1 MTTIYKVRAG
11 KTLTAS
17 DPLHVSRF
25 YSPERLHRAKM
36 QDRQDLILYLGQLHS
51 SAMAHCLFRGRPRNF
66 CEVEMRLMS
75 LRDWVH
81 DYRVALDHFFDVK
94 KTGFNFGDGQHEVS
108 VLVPKNLGFDTMLA
122 SASCELSYLP
132 PERPDVGV
140 VSKVYIQQHNAV
152 AIRQL
157 LADESRADL
166 SAAAEWL
173 LSQPEVNFTFIRSGK
188 LQQRDTSVWPVA
200 AIETWPA
207 RLRELLFG
215 QGIDIESAYTQYLV
229 STLSRSA
236 DERHLALLYPDL
248 LRSVSDKQQWR
259 HELCTLL
266 GLAPTDAN
274 IGIVKK
280 ICMSLANGSRISPG
294 ILSGG
299 GGFSVTAEIIIQS
312 TQDLSEANLDRI
324 GSRLRHISTQYSNAK
339 RAVCI
344 SHHGHHPSRRNQKAV
359 FASYFEWERVAR
371 YAIWEAVGRHGLM
384 VHDGIDGIPAEFLA
398 DIPAMIEKIGL
409 KVTT

>member
-1 MTTIYKVRAG
+1 
-11 KTLTAS
+11 
-17 DPLHVSRF
+17 
-25 YSPERLHRAKM
+25 
-36 QDRQDLILYLGQLHS
+36 
-51 SAMAHCLFRGRPRNF
+51 
-66 CEVEMRLMS
+66 
-75 LRDWVH
+75 
-81 DYRVALDHFFDVK
+81 
-94 KTGFNFGDGQHEVS
+94 
-108 VLVPKNLGFDTMLA
+108 
-122 SASCELSYLP
+122 
-132 PERPDVGV
+132 
-140 VSKVYIQQHNAV
+140 
-152 AIRQL
+152 
-157 LADESRADL
+157 
-166 SAAAEWL
+166 
-173 LSQPEVNFTFIRSGK
+173 
-188 LQQRDTSVWPVA
+188 
-200 AIETWPA
+200 
-207 RLRELLFG
+207 LLFG
-215 QGIDIESAYTQYLV
+215 QGVDIESAYTQYLV
-229 STLSRSA
+229 STLGKNA
-236 DERHLALLYPDL
+236 EERQLALLYPDL

-259 HELCTLL
+259 HELCALL
-266 GLAPTDAN
+266 GLAPTDVN